1 MLIEF
6 HRRMLA
12 DRVRSAAFRKALE
25 QVIRPGHSVVADIG
39 AGTGFLGLMARQMG
53 AREIHLIEHGP
64 VIGLAE
70 RIAARNGLD
79 GATFWPANSAHILDP
94 PPVDVVV
101 CEVLG
106 NLAFEENAI
115 ETLAD
120 ARRFLRPGG
129 VMIPNAIEQFLAP
142 VTTPRLHEELC
153 SWDDTGTD
161 FDFADAK
168 STSFDNVYV
177 KRFAPEELLYGESG
191 VRSWDRAVFS
201 SELSGHRQGGAS
213 WRLEAPVT
221 VYGFAL
227 WWCCELVP
235 GIDLSTSPFSAP
247 THWDQV
253 YLPVMQPIEGRAADE
268 IAVEIES
275 ETGGDEGIGFRWVAV
290 HRRDGR
296 EVARESRDLGRGYV
310 GL

>member
-25 QVIRPGHSVVADIG
+25 KVIRPGHSVVADIG
-39 AGTGFLGLMARQMG
+39 AGTGFLGLMARQLG
-53 AREIHLIEHGP
+53 AREVHLIEHGA

-70 RIAARNGLD
+70 RIAARNGID
-79 GATFWPANSAHILDP
+79 GAVFWPANSAHILDP

-129 VMIPNAIEQFLAP
+129 VVIPNSIEQFLAP

-153 SWDDTGTD
+153 SWDDTGVDLD
-161 FDFADAK
+161 FSDAK
-168 STSFDNVYV
+168 TTSFDNVYV
-177 KRFAPEELLYGESG
+177 RRFAPEELLYGESG
-191 VRSWDRAVFS
+191 VRSWDRAVFN
-201 SELSGHRQGGAS
+201 
-213 WRLEAPVT
+213 V
-221 VYGFAL
+221 
-227 WWCCELVP
+227 
-235 GIDLSTSPFSAP
+235 
-247 THWDQV
+247 
-253 YLPVMQPIEGRAADE
+253 
-268 IAVEIES
+268 
-275 ETGGDEGIGFRWVAV
+275 
-290 HRRDGR
+290 
-296 EVARESRDLGRGYV
+296 
-310 GL
+310 